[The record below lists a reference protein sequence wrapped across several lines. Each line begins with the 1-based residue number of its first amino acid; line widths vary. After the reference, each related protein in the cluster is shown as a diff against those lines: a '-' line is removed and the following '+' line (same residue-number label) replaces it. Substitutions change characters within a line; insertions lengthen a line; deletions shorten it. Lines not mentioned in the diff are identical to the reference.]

1 MIERRATIPF
11 SEARQLITE
20 HVERLQ
26 PVSAA
31 LFLARGMVLAESIY
45 APFPSPYFRRS
56 GYDGFAIC
64 AEDDHDFP
72 ITLQVVAEVPC
83 GATYNKRLN
92 PGETVRI
99 MTGAKVPEGA
109 SKIIML
115 EQSQVAE
122 RSEEIRLINSQPHSN
137 ITEIGTEF
145 QTGDLLLEKGHQLNA
160 GSLSL
165 LASFGVTEV
174 KVWPKPKVA
183 ILSTGSEL
191 VAAGDTLPDGKIY
204 NSNEPLLVSLAE
216 DYGAEVVY
224 HEALSD
230 DYEAT
235 RTRLEEIAGEVDL
248 ILTTGGVSVGDF
260 DFMAEIAKRE
270 AKLLFNK
277 IQMRP
282 GSPTTAMLFEGTLL
296 LALSGNPGACF
307 TGFHLFAEPALRK
320 FSGKPSSI
328 LEVKGIM
335 AQDYL
340 KNNGYDRFL
349 RGKVYFSDGEY
360 QVEPVGSD
368 MSSSLGNLPF
378 ADCLIMIP
386 RGKVGK
392 AKGEEVRVWLLSSK
406 S

>member
-1 MIERRATIPF
+1 MIERRTTIPF
-11 SEARQLITE
+11 SEARQIVTD
-20 HVERLQ
+20 HVERLK
-26 PVSAA
+26 PVSAE
-31 LFLARGMVLAESIY
+31 LFLARGRVLAESIY

-72 ITLQVVAEVPC
+72 ITLDVVAEIPC

-92 PGETVRI
+92 PGEAVRI

-109 SKIIML
+109 DKIIML
-115 EQSQVAE
+115 EQSQTTE
-122 RSEEIRLINSQPHSN
+122 KSNEIRLINTQPSSN

-145 QTGDLLLEKGHQLNA
+145 QKGDLLLEKGHQLNA

-165 LASFGVTEV
+165 LASFGITEV
-174 KVWPKPKVA
+174 KVWSKPKVA

-191 VAAGDTLPDGKIY
+191 VAAGEKLPNGKIY

-216 DYGAEVVY
+216 EYGAEVVY

-230 DYEAT
+230 DYEVT
-235 RTRLEEIAGEVDL
+235 LTRLREIAGKVDL

-260 DFMAEIAKRE
+260 DFMAEIAKHE
-270 AKLLFNK
+270 ARLLFNK

-282 GSPTTAMLFEGTLL
+282 GSPTTAMIFEDTLL
-296 LALSGNPGACF
+296 IALSGNPGACF
-307 TGFHLFAEPALRK
+307 TGFHLFVEPVIRK
-320 FSGKPSSI
+320 FSGEASSI
-328 LEVKGIM
+328 VEARGVM
-335 AQDYL
+335 ARDYL

-349 RGKVYFSDGEY
+349 RGKANFSEGKY

-368 MSSSLGNLPF
+368 MSSALGNLPF
-378 ADCLIMIP
+378 ANCLIMIP

-406 S
+406 L